1 MRPSLST
8 TTRRSSRSTPKR
20 PSESFQPTG
29 LWLYWSVI
37 GQAAFFPLRK
47 DLQTYL
53 AQEELA
59 TVAVDADEGNGELAI
74 KIPEELQKEMFP
86 ESNCQ
91 RLCADDSDERLI
103 QMSVSEKFTFKLAIE
118 FGLDDPKGG
127 VRFLVG
133 NNPVRPEFKAPLDAE
148 NGQEV
153 NGPVESS
160 DQNIYLCSTDHNAH
174 YW

>member
-1 MRPSLST
+1 MIQI
-8 TTRRSSRSTPKR
+8 
-20 PSESFQPTG
+20 SF
-29 LWLYWSVI
+29 
-37 GQAAFFPLRK
+37 
-47 DLQTYL
+47 
-53 AQEELA
+53 
-59 TVAVDADEGNGELAI
+59 
-74 KIPEELQKEMFP
+74 
-86 ESNCQ
+86 
-91 RLCADDSDERLI
+91 
-103 QMSVSEKFTFKLAIE
+103 SEKFTFKLAIE

-153 NGPVESS
+153 NGPVESN